1 MPPAPASAPGRR
13 TTRRA
18 RLAPCT
24 CSPGPAARGASS
36 AYLKGSNT
44 EAFDEFGSSVAL
56 DRAGRTL
63 VVTARG
69 EDSAATGIDGNQRDN
84 AADEAGGGVRLRID
98 ELTTFTRRDHLKTLL
113 GMAAVP
119 FGLVQDKPGAAIP
132 PEGVGRRIRH
142 ISYSDIGGR
151 PDSVQI
157 MANRRHLYVG
167 HMFSNGV
174 TVLDAADP
182 RRLRPVSFF
191 TGGDFT
197 RTHHLQVAD
206 DVLLLANGA
215 NIVAMQSYD
224 NLRGYFENALAD
236 SITSRKKFRSGLS
249 IHDISRPGEMRE
261 IAFLEMPGLGVNR
274 LWWAGG
280 RYAWVS
286 AHFDGFTDHILCV
299 VDLNVLTKPEI
310 VARWWL
316 PGMNR
321 GAGES
326 PTPAPG
332 RRVALHHMITAG
344 NRGYGAWRDGGLTV
358 HDLTDP
364 TQPKLLAHTNW
375 SPPFP
380 GGTHTALPLPGRNL
394 LVVADEANAEKCA
407 KGTFHTWM
415 VDVRAPERPVTI
427 ATLPTPAERDF
438 CGLGTFGPHNL
449 HENRPGSF
457 RSEETIFATYNNAG
471 VRVFDIR
478 DAFAPKELAWWVP
491 PTPVRLIDP
500 RPNVALAA
508 KSADVYV
515 TTDGRDLRHRLERR
529 PARAPVRGVMPLS
542 RRCPGPSDVV
552 ATP

>member
-1 MPPAPASAPGRR
+1 
-13 TTRRA
+13 
-18 RLAPCT
+18 
-24 CSPGPAARGASS
+24 
-36 AYLKGSNT
+36 
-44 EAFDEFGSSVAL
+44 
-56 DRAGRTL
+56 
-63 VVTARG
+63 
-69 EDSAATGIDGNQRDN
+69 
-84 AADEAGGGVRLRID
+84 
-98 ELTTFTRRDHLKTLL
+98 
-113 GMAAVP
+113 
-119 FGLVQDKPGAAIP
+119 
-132 PEGVGRRIRH
+132 
-142 ISYSDIGGR
+142 
-151 PDSVQI
+151 
-157 MANRRHLYVG
+157 
-167 HMFSNGV
+167 
-174 TVLDAADP
+174 
-182 RRLRPVSFF
+182 
-191 TGGDFT
+191 
-197 RTHHLQVAD
+197 
-206 DVLLLANGA
+206 
-215 NIVAMQSYD
+215 
-224 NLRGYFENALAD
+224 
-236 SITSRKKFRSGLS
+236 
-249 IHDISRPGEMRE
+249 MRE
-261 IAFLEMPGLGVNR
+261 IAFLEMPGLGINR

-286 AHFDGFTDHILCV
+286 AHFDGFTDNILCV
-299 VDLNVLTKPEI
+299 VDLDVITRPEI

-326 PTPAPG
+326 STPAPG
-332 RRVALHHMITAG
+332 RRVALHHMITSG

-364 TQPKLLAHTNW
+364 TQPTLLSHTNW

-427 ATLPTPAERDF
+427 STLPTPAERDF

-478 DAFAPKELAWWVP
+478 DAFAPKELAHWVP
-491 PTPVRLIDP
+491 PAPARLIDP

-515 TTDGRDLRHRLERR
+515 TTDGLIYVTDWNAGLHVLQYE
-529 PARAPVRGVMPLS
+529 G
-542 RRCPGPSDVV
+542 
-552 ATP
+552 